1 MTFSFKWVRKYFER
15 HRLKPRRQSLEKEL
29 GKHFGGDIRLKV
41 ASAKGGYDE
50 IFLALRD
57 ASPFAMVRLNNPDKR
72 STDPVGPN
80 DPGIPLGA
88 RDRLDREW
96 KAYDTLS
103 ALGFAPKPLWR
114 CSDAIVCEWLNW
126 NRASLYITENRNDVL
141 PTYALMLPII
151 GSMHSKDI
159 AHLDLNLGNFLLS
172 PTLTKA
178 VVIDFEFGPSEGV
191 SLSQQLAFDYLKL
204 LNDGLRP
211 RRGGK
216 QLLAVLPAW
225 IELLESHVDDRARSA
240 NLDFAPHVLKR
251 IYDYPDV
258 VQGLRDLFP
267 GLPPGALSGA
277 RDR

>member
-1 MTFSFKWVRKYFER
+1 MGSKVFRTPQAEAKTTITRKR
-15 HRLKPRRQSLEKEL
+15 TWQTL
-29 GKHFGGDIRLKV
+29 GGDIRLKV

-72 STDPVGPN
+72 STDPIGPN

-96 KAYDTLS
+96 KAYHTLS
-103 ALGFAPKPLWR
+103 ALGYAPKPLWR
-114 CSDAIVCEWLNW
+114 CGDAIVCEWLNW

-178 VVIDFEFGPSEGV
+178 VVIDFEFGPSKGV

-204 LNDGLRP
+204 LNDDLRP

-225 IELLESHVDDRARSA
+225 IELLESHVDDRARNA
-240 NLDFAPHVLKR
+240 NLEFAPHVLKR

-258 VQGLRDLFP
+258 VQGLRELFP